1 MILGGERLTVNLGD
15 ARDKLSQLVQSVLDG
30 DQVTICRNGQPV
42 VDLVPT
48 KSARQSGPKFAT
60 MKNRIIIKD
69 PQWHT
74 GPETDE
80 ELAAWLKGEFE

>member
-1 MILGGERLTVNLGD
+1 MTVNLGD
-15 ARDKLSQLVQSVLDG
+15 ARDKLSQLVQNVLDG
-30 DQVTICRNGQPV
+30 GQVTICRNGEPV

-48 KSARQSGPKFAT
+48 RAGRQSGPKFGT

-69 PQWHT
+69 PNWHM

>member
-1 MILGGERLTVNLGD
+1 MTVNLGD
-15 ARDKLSQLVQSVLDG
+15 SRDHLSRLIQNVLDG
-30 DQVTICRNGQPV
+30 GQVTICRDGEPV

-48 KSARQSGPKFAT
+48 RTGRQSGPEFGT
-60 MKNRIIIKD
+60 MKNRIVIKE
-69 PQWHT
+69 PTWRT